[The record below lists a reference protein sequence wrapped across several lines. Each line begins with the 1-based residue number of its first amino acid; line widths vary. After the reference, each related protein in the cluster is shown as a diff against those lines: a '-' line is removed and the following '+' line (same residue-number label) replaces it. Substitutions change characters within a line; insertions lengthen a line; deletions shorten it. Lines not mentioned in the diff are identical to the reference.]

1 MSKLIYVAI
10 ASLDGFM
17 SELSDRDSDSTW
29 SVPTAAVFTA
39 ILEIQRRSATY
50 FYGRRMYETMAVWE
64 TALVDRDQHGFVPGM
79 VELEREFASLWRAAD
94 KVVFSTTLSHVS
106 TPRTTIER
114 AIDPDRIRRL
124 KASATRDIT
133 IGGPHLASAMLA
145 AKLVD
150 EVHVFVHPIII
161 GHGIPIVPKD
171 VRIPLE
177 LVAETKLGAVTQ
189 LTYRVL

>member
-1 MSKLIYVAI
+1 
-10 ASLDGFM
+10 
-17 SELSDRDSDSTW
+17 
-29 SVPTAAVFTA
+29 
-39 ILEIQRRSATY
+39 
-50 FYGRRMYETMAVWE
+50 MYETMAVWD
-64 TALVDRDQHGFVPGM
+64 TVLVDRDQHGFVPGM

-94 KVVFSTTLSHVS
+94 KVVFSTTLSRVS
-106 TPRTTIER
+106 TPRTTIEG
-114 AIDPDRIRRL
+114 AIDADRIRRL
-124 KASATRDIT
+124 KANTARDIT
-133 IGGPHLASAMLA
+133 VGGPHLASAMLA

-177 LVAETKLGAVTQ
+177 HVAETKLGAVTQ